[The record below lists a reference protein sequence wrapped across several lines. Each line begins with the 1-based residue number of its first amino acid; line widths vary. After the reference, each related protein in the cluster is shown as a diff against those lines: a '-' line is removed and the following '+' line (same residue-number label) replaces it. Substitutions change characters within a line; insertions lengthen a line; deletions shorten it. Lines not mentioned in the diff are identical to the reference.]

1 MEFKQEIA
9 RGLLSIEAVFLRPEE
24 PFTWASGIKS
34 PIYCDNRLTLT
45 APDVRT
51 MIENG
56 LVQLIRA
63 NYPDCEVLMGTSTA
77 GIAHAAIVGHLMD
90 LPMGY
95 VRGSAKDHGRTN
107 QIEGKLIPGQKVV
120 VVEDLISTAGSA
132 VDTVKVLRE
141 AGAEVPPAGN
151 CAQTILRVYAAE
163 LGLSEEQAAAIA
175 ANFGGGMKRGSV
187 CGAVT
192 AALMVLG
199 AAGITDAASVQQ
211 FQTAF
216 AQKHDGMLCCAD
228 LLKANMEKGG
238 NKKAH
243 CDGLILE
250 SIELID
256 KLMEAEGK

>member
-1 MEFKQEIA
+1 MKQH
-9 RGLLSIEAVFLRPEE
+9 IEKAKPLR
-24 PFTWASGIKS
+24 A
-34 PIYCDNRLTLT
+34 
-45 APDVRT
+45 
-51 MIENG
+51 
-56 LVQLIRA
+56 Q
-63 NYPDCEVLMGTSTA
+63 
-77 GIAHAAIVGHLMD
+77 
-90 LPMGY
+90 
-95 VRGSAKDHGRTN
+95 
-107 QIEGKLIPGQKVV
+107 
-120 VVEDLISTAGSA
+120 
-132 VDTVKVLRE
+132 
-141 AGAEVPPAGN
+141 VPPAGN

-238 NKKAH
+238 NKNDGPQAACFPHWGNKATLSP
-243 CDGLILE
+243 GIL
-250 SIELID
+250 SVTAI
-256 KLMEAEGK
+256 

>member
-1 MEFKQEIA
+1 MNQH
-9 RGLLSIEAVFLRPEE
+9 IEKAKALR
-24 PFTWASGIKS
+24 A
-34 PIYCDNRLTLT
+34 
-45 APDVRT
+45 
-51 MIENG
+51 
-56 LVQLIRA
+56 Q
-63 NYPDCEVLMGTSTA
+63 
-77 GIAHAAIVGHLMD
+77 
-90 LPMGY
+90 
-95 VRGSAKDHGRTN
+95 
-107 QIEGKLIPGQKVV
+107 
-120 VVEDLISTAGSA
+120 
-132 VDTVKVLRE
+132 
-141 AGAEVPPAGN
+141 VPPAGN

-175 ANFGGGMKRGSV
+175 ANFGGGMKCGSV

-199 AAGITDAASVQQ
+199 AAGITDAASALQ

-256 KLMEAEGK
+256 KLMEPEGK

>member
-1 MEFKQEIA
+1 MNQH
-9 RGLLSIEAVFLRPEE
+9 IEKAKALR
-24 PFTWASGIKS
+24 A
-34 PIYCDNRLTLT
+34 
-45 APDVRT
+45 
-51 MIENG
+51 
-56 LVQLIRA
+56 Q
-63 NYPDCEVLMGTSTA
+63 
-77 GIAHAAIVGHLMD
+77 
-90 LPMGY
+90 
-95 VRGSAKDHGRTN
+95 
-107 QIEGKLIPGQKVV
+107 
-120 VVEDLISTAGSA
+120 
-132 VDTVKVLRE
+132 
-141 AGAEVPPAGN
+141 VPPAGN
-151 CAQTILRVYAAE
+151 CAQTILRVYAEE
-163 LGLSEEQAAAIA
+163 LGLSAIA

>member
-1 MEFKQEIA
+1 MNQH
-9 RGLLSIEAVFLRPEE
+9 IEKAKALR
-24 PFTWASGIKS
+24 A
-34 PIYCDNRLTLT
+34 
-45 APDVRT
+45 
-51 MIENG
+51 
-56 LVQLIRA
+56 Q
-63 NYPDCEVLMGTSTA
+63 
-77 GIAHAAIVGHLMD
+77 
-90 LPMGY
+90 
-95 VRGSAKDHGRTN
+95 
-107 QIEGKLIPGQKVV
+107 
-120 VVEDLISTAGSA
+120 
-132 VDTVKVLRE
+132 
-141 AGAEVPPAGN
+141 VPPAGN

-175 ANFGGGMKRGSV
+175 ANFGGGMKR
-187 CGAVT
+187 
-192 AALMVLG
+192 G